1 MPKQKWDMNAIYI
14 SERLRESLRPI
25 ARCPLTTVV
34 APWGTA
40 RPRR

>member
-1 MPKQKWDMNAIYI
+1 MPKQKWDMNAIY
-14 SERLRESLRPI
+14 I

-34 APWGTA
+34 APWGTE